1 MIPLFY
7 CNASGATIC
16 SLDDPAVDTDLG
28 SAFTAS
34 VVSTQF
40 AAQPPQGF
48 SRLRRLSQVVSIGT
62 SATIKLTPI
71 ADDSENPDDAQTS
84 GFTSVTDGATPTAVA
99 HTANPGS
106 RFQVK
111 TEVTAHVGKC
121 ELGEAEQLVV
131 PRRSLR

>member
-7 CNASGATIC
+7 CNATGATLV

-34 VVSTQF
+34 LTSVQF
-40 AAQPPQGF
+40 TPQPPQGV
-48 SRLRRLSQVVSIGT
+48 SRLRRLTQVVSIGT
-62 SATIKLTPI
+62 SATVKLTPI
-71 ADDSENPDDAQTS
+71 ADDATNPDDTQTS
-84 GFTSVTDGATPTAVA
+84 NFTSSVDGATPIAVA
-99 HTANPGS
+99 HTANTGS
-106 RFQVK
+106 RFQAKV
-111 TEVTAHVGKC
+111 EVTAHVGAC